1 MSAATMIAGIAYAW
15 TTVRNVSVLKVLPI
29 RWCAAGSVPPSS
41 RWTLACPPPCFLYI
55 LANSG
60 GAGSAEGCLPLPGT
74 MRFTVPLVP
83 QTGPNG
89 ASERG
94 HGKSGLMCRKST
106 L

>member
-1 MSAATMIAGIAYAW
+1 MSAATMIAGIAYSW
-15 TTVRNVSVLKVLPI
+15 TTARNVSVLKVLPI
-29 RWCAAGSVPPSS
+29 RLCAAGSVPPSS
-41 RWTLACPPPCFLYI
+41 RWTLVCAPLCFRRL

-60 GAGSAEGCLPLPGT
+60 GAGSAEGRLPLPGT
-74 MRFTVPLVP
+74 TRFTAPLVP